1 MSLSS
6 TVSSM
11 IIKNY
16 RVASFTSRTPYES
29 VNEFTSGSLSMWHK
43 CFLKKQWKCPF
54 SLPLKWIFSAHALKD
69 LIIVFGGTSPSAFN
83 INFTIALCSSDFKS
97 HESAT
102 QFIPTM
108 DSYLPYSSAPCALEV
123 LFYDTPGVW
132 RYFLQPPGKISH
144 SIFVTL
150 RSLLTDSSIWHS

>member
-1 MSLSS
+1 MSISS

-16 RVASFTSRTPYES
+16 RVASFTSRTSYES
-29 VNEFTSGSLSMWHK
+29 VNEFISGSLSVWHK
-43 CFLKKQWKCPF
+43 CFFKKPF
-54 SLPLKWIFSAHALKD
+54 SLPLKWEFSAHALKD
-69 LIIVFGGTSPSAFN
+69 LIIVFGGTSPKAFN
-83 INFTIALCSSDFKS
+83 INCTIALCSSDFKS
-97 HESAT
+97 RESAT

-108 DSYLPYSSAPCALEV
+108 DSYLQYSSAPCALEV
-123 LFYDTPGVW
+123 LFHDTSGAW
-132 RYFLQPPGKISH
+132 RYFLQLPGKISH